1 MNTIIS
7 KLNRITVA
15 VIRAA
20 EAPQLEEALQHIVNV
35 ARELSGARFAAL
47 GMPDNKGGL
56 CMFKVAG
63 ISTEQ
68 IKAIGHLPVGKGLLG
83 AIMSERQTIRLDNMA
98 LDPRSSGFPSHHPA
112 MQSLLGVPIVV
123 GGQLFGTF
131 YLCDREDGQPFSQED
146 EWIIEILAGYAAL
159 AISGVEVNQQRNKL
173 ALLEDRERIR
183 MELHD
188 GVIQSL
194 YALGMHVDLMRQLE
208 SVHPSELDTVVNG
221 LNDAIEQI
229 RHFIMNILL
238 QDYSSYSLNGMLE
251 EIIQRFHL
259 VDRLEVTLVCPAIR
273 APFTPAVA
281 EGVRHILHEAV
292 SNVARHSQATQLHIT
307 VEQRTSW
314 IEFRLIDNGIG
325 FDSEQARQQ
334 GGLGLTNME
343 RRALAYGGKLVI
355 RSAIGNGTEL
365 LLRLPTVAR
374 L

>member
-68 IKAIGHLPVGKGLLG
+68 IKAIGHLPVGKGLSG

-131 YLCDREDGQPFSQED
+131 YLCDREGRATFQPR
-146 EWIIEILAGYAAL
+146 G
-159 AISGVEVNQQRNKL
+159 R
-173 ALLEDRERIR
+173 
-183 MELHD
+183 
-188 GVIQSL
+188 
-194 YALGMHVDLMRQLE
+194 VD
-208 SVHPSELDTVVNG
+208 
-221 LNDAIEQI
+221 
-229 RHFIMNILL
+229 
-238 QDYSSYSLNGMLE
+238 Y
-251 EIIQRFHL
+251 
-259 VDRLEVTLVCPAIR
+259 
-273 APFTPAVA
+273 
-281 EGVRHILHEAV
+281 
-292 SNVARHSQATQLHIT
+292 
-307 VEQRTSW
+307 
-314 IEFRLIDNGIG
+314 
-325 FDSEQARQQ
+325 
-334 GGLGLTNME
+334 
-343 RRALAYGGKLVI
+343 
-355 RSAIGNGTEL
+355 
-365 LLRLPTVAR
+365 
-374 L
+374 